1 MSNKIKENS
10 VNVVANDLSF
20 TNNNPKNN
28 LRKLIKKNIK
38 ARLTSRKF
46 NGNNS
51 QRDKLN
57 LIQTKKN
64 VDIPNIIQ
72 NKIKNKNEAKEIL
85 LKKEPN
91 NINKIQENKTVNFF
105 DYNRKLRHPL
115 KINYHFKN
123 RERSRNSFNIIS
135 ENNEQVSNVYNTY
148 QKSIPNKIVNI
159 KSFIQKIINKKLVK
173 KESDNL
179 SNPKIPTAVN
189 LINYKKSN
197 IIPINN
203 DSIRNKTKLPIE
215 KYDSIRSKRLFID
228 NNNKNISASNTFY
241 NKNSNKNKNGPF
253 PQIKESK
260 NNIKDDYQGLLKKE
274 LEKIDAFIDVQINTN
289 VLLVETLLR
298 LSEKMEKF
306 FEKFNINNS

>member
-20 TNNNPKNN
+20 TNNNPKYN

-159 KSFIQKIINKKLVK
+159 KSFIQKTINKKLVK

-203 DSIRNKTKLPIE
+203 DSIRN
-215 KYDSIRSKRLFID
+215 SIRSKRLFID
-228 NNNKNISASNTFY
+228 INNKNISASNTFY

-274 LEKIDAFIDVQINTN
+274 LEKINAFIGVQINTN

-306 FEKFNINNS
+306 FEKFNTNNS